1 MRAIWEQIV
10 VWDQKQ
16 LFFYFSEQAEFLM
29 VVHQVSVGTSLE
41 SNGLIIM
48 AYTRPLLG
56 ASIQLNEG
64 EI

>member
-1 MRAIWEQIV
+1 M
-10 VWDQKQ
+10 
-16 LFFYFSEQAEFLM
+16 FFYFSEQAEFLM

>member
-1 MRAIWEQIV
+1 
-10 VWDQKQ
+10 
-16 LFFYFSEQAEFLM
+16 M

-41 SNGLIIM
+41 SNGLILM
-48 AYTRPLLG
+48 AYARPWLG